1 MRLNK
6 TLIGVVGSFIMLFII
21 PTDIYADNTAI
32 VTSDNLNIR
41 SGPGTDFDIIGQA
54 NTDEMYPIIMEQ
66 GEWVEIQLEAETGWV
81 TTAYITIKEESVE
94 SDSIISSTTDKSNSI
109 NTEKT
114 IIIQFDN
121 TQLRKGPSTEFEITR
136 FAEKGTQYDVISEE
150 ENWYEVSKGDFT
162 GYVSKQLVHKN
173 SNTSPSSGG
182 IKDKTIMIDA
192 GHGGRDVG
200 AIGATGIY
208 EKDITYLT
216 AKVLEHELS
225 ILGANVLLTRPEDEF
240 VSLESR
246 ASFSNISETDAFIS
260 VHYNSVPEL
269 PHVTGIETYYYHEQD
284 KDLAQYI
291 QQEIIKQTDS
301 NNRGTTQNNYLV
313 IRQNFKPSVL
323 IELGFISNQ
332 EKEAL
337 LGTAAYQQNL
347 VSGIVNGL
355 RKYFSE

>member
-6 TLIGVVGSFIMLFII
+6 TMIGLVGSFIMLFII
-21 PTDIYADNTAI
+21 PTDIYADNNAI
-32 VTSDNLNIR
+32 VNSDNLNIR
-41 SGPGTDFDIIGQA
+41 SGPGTKFNIIGQA
-54 NTDEMYPIIMEQ
+54 NTDDTYPIIMEQ
-66 GEWVEIQLEAETGWV
+66 GKWVEIQLEAETGWV
-81 TTAYITIKEESVE
+81 TKAYITIEENSAE
-94 SDSIISSTTDKSNSI
+94 KDSIETSMTDESNST

-121 TQLRKGPSTEFEITR
+121 TQLRKGPSTDYEITR
-136 FAEKGTQYDVISEE
+136 FADKGAKYDVISDED
-150 ENWYEVSKGDFT
+150 NWYEISKGDFT
-162 GYVSKQLVHKN
+162 GYIFKQLIHK
-173 SNTSPSSGG
+173 SSKTSPSSG
-182 IKDKTIMIDA
+182 IKNKTIMIDA

-200 AIGATGIY
+200 AIGATGTY

-216 AKVLEHELS
+216 ARELKHELS
-225 ILGANVLLTRPEDEF
+225 ILGADVLLTRPEEEF
-240 VSLESR
+240 VSLGSR
-246 ASFSNISETDAFIS
+246 VSLSNISDTDAFIS
-260 VHYNSVPEL
+260 IHYNSVPEL
-269 PHVTGIETYYYHEQD
+269 PHVTGIETYYYHEQN
-284 KDLAQYI
+284 KDLAKYI

-301 NNRGTTQNNYLV
+301 NNRGTTQNSFFV

-337 LGTAAYQQNL
+337 LGTTAYQQNL